1 MEEWSPIS
9 GQVFS
14 KLIRHNRRRLR
25 AVILAKGE
33 VFNKRVPIIV
43 ANVFWRKKKPIYFI
57 M

>member
-43 ANVFWRKKKPIYFI
+43 ANVFWRKKNPFI
-57 M
+57 S